1 MEEKWIKMADL
12 YAKVNDPMI
21 HQFFDLDS
29 EKMLDEKIQVL
40 TALTEGKAPAD
51 IPNYHKVLELLPTDQ
66 PWDI

>member
-12 YAKVNDPMI
+12 YTKVNDPMI
-21 HQFFDLDS
+21 YQFFDLDS

-40 TALTEGKAPAD
+40 TALAEGKAPAD
-51 IPNYHKVLELLPTDQ
+51 IPNYYKVLELLPTDQ

>member
-1 MEEKWIKMADL
+1 MADL

-40 TALTEGKAPAD
+40 TALTEGKVPAD
-51 IPNYHKVLELLPTDQ
+51 IPNYYKVLELLPTDQ